1 MYFLL
6 HYFYT
11 ITLVTA
17 SAISVL
23 TQVETKHVY
32 NHNWTVYLFY
42 LNLASVS

>member
-17 SAISVL
+17 SAILVL
-23 TQVETKHVY
+23 TQVETKHV
-32 NHNWTVYLFY
+32 
-42 LNLASVS
+42 